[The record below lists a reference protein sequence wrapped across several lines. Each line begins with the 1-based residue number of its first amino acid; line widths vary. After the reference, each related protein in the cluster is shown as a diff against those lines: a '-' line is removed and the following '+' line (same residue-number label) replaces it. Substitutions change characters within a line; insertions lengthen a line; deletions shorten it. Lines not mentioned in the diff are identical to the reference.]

1 MRTGEITQL
10 SRDHTEVQELLV
22 NCVITE
28 EEAKTWAGSNVIT
41 RAIGVYD
48 EPELEI
54 TNGLSKA
61 GDSFVI
67 CSDGLTR
74 HVEDIEI
81 SDHVSTNLPQQACD
95 ALIALALER
104 GGQDNITV
112 VVARYLPDATAA
124 AGWNAAQPVP
134 PEERA

>member
-1 MRTGEITQL
+1 L

-22 NCVITE
+22 NGVITA
-28 EEAKTWAGSNVIT
+28 EEAKTWSGSNVIT

-54 TNGLSKA
+54 TSGPLQA

-74 HVEDIEI
+74 HVEDTEI
-81 SDHVSTNLPQQACD
+81 RDRVTTKLPQQACD
-95 ALIALALER
+95 ELIALALER
-104 GGQDNITV
+104 GGLDNVTI
-112 VVARYLPDATAA
+112 VVARYLPEKAPLSGWDAE
-124 AGWNAAQPVP
+124 QPVP
-134 PEERA
+134 PEERG